1 MALAEA
7 IDNSCEVFFL
17 FIIYCLI
24 PNQLELIG
32 VPLSAV
38 GFHMDASPIL
48 QMQLLLKRGRKK
60 PVLYL
65 GTWRWICVLV
75 IEIFIWQMQ
84 PMLDFQL
91 AAFVLGQEKIL
102 MHFNLFT
109 AQLGNIWD
117 VLHTETHRGLEIFY
131 WELILVSG

>member
-17 FIIYCLI
+17 LIIYCLI

-60 PVLYL
+60 TRPLFRHL
-65 GTWRWICVLV
+65 T
-75 IEIFIWQMQ
+75 
-84 PMLDFQL
+84 LDL
-91 AAFVLGQEKIL
+91 CPG
-102 MHFNLFT
+102 H
-109 AQLGNIWD
+109 
-117 VLHTETHRGLEIFY
+117 
-131 WELILVSG
+131 